1 MVTTFATSARTDM
14 GGLVAAFARGEEI
27 KIFGHGGG
35 WSVQCSSGLL
45 RDAGIDEFKV
55 LEPLVEALKSAGI
68 GRLVL
73 EP

>member
-14 GGLVAAFARGEEI
+14 DGLVAAFARGEQI
-27 KIFGHGGG
+27 NVFSHSGG
-35 WSVQCSSGLL
+35 WSVQCSSGVLL
-45 RDAGIDEFKV
+45 DAGIDEFKA
-55 LEPLVEALKSAGI
+55 LEPLIEALKSAGI